1 MSIGSWIK
9 KNIMGSGACPQE
21 QKCIEILEEV
31 LDNESTVADEE
42 FLESHIK
49 DCWKCYENYDLEKAI
64 REAVKSKI
72 ANRSLPEGFMDQVR
86 SEIHNHQ

>member
-1 MSIGSWIK
+1 MSIASWIK
-9 KNIMGSGACPQE
+9 KNIMGSGTCPQE

-49 DCWKCYENYDLEKAI
+49 DCGKCYEKYDLEKAI
-64 REAVKSKI
+64 REAVQSKI
-72 ANRSLPEGFMDQVR
+72 QNRSVPEGFMEHIK
-86 SEIHNHQ
+86 SEIHSLQ